1 MIMVMLARNL
11 AFSPEFEKARADLQT
26 ARKNYAVLV
35 EEYSL
40 LTGVVSKNLEAEYM
54 LKLGKKEYELFSCQV
69 EVLRLKR
76 EISLFQAARNRGE
89 IITEEEVA
97 KIIKEEFSEYQQLLE
112 KQKANLE
119 FARMY
124 IGAEKL
130 SPEEIKE
137 LKKLYHDIVRKL
149 HPDLNPDLPDEAAVL
164 WERVQAAYQMNEW
177 QELYLLAEMVEEL
190 LEGKKDPVEAINSL
204 VQMQEE
210 TAKILQKTSELETQI
225 AKTKERVPFVYEKL
239 LRDPAAIKV
248 KRHELDWQI
257 KLCKNRLKELKE
269 LRIEFGA

>member
-1 MIMVMLARNL
+1 
-11 AFSPEFEKARADLQT
+11 
-26 ARKNYAVLV
+26 
-35 EEYSL
+35 
-40 LTGVVSKNLEAEYM
+40 
-54 LKLGKKEYELFSCQV
+54 
-69 EVLRLKR
+69 
-76 EISLFQAARNRGE
+76 
-89 IITEEEVA
+89 
-97 KIIKEEFSEYQQLLE
+97 
-112 KQKANLE
+112 
-119 FARMY
+119 MY

-164 WERVQAAYQMNEW
+164 WERVQAAYQMNDW

-190 LEGKKDPVEAINSL
+190 LEGKKDPIEAINSL

-239 LRDPAAIKV
+239 LRDPVAIKV
-248 KRHELDWQI
+248 KRHDLDWQI

>member
-1 MIMVMLARNL
+1 MVMLAGNL

-97 KIIKEEFSEYQQLLE
+97 KIIEEEFSEYQQQLE

-124 IGAEKL
+124 IGAKKL

-149 HPDLNPDLPDEAAVL
+149 HPDLNPNLPDEAAVL

-248 KRHELDWQI
+248 KRHDLDWQI